1 MNTNELVSSDNV
13 NELDKLVFKST
24 SELLGIGGDIV
35 EYYMCVQ
42 VDAVSEI
49 MRDVLG
55 DGTNEN
61 EDELINDSV
70 GMEDATRSDNGDGGL

>member
-35 EYYMCVQ
+35 EYYMCV
-42 VDAVSEI
+42 
-49 MRDVLG
+49 
-55 DGTNEN
+55 
-61 EDELINDSV
+61 
-70 GMEDATRSDNGDGGL
+70 